1 MILPVSLFLQPEGF
15 FMKKLFAVCAR
26 GLEPFTLQEL
36 RALGFQGGT
45 PLSAAASEAK
55 DEDRG
60 GGGGVEFQGAL
71 GDVYRANLHLRTASR
86 VFIQLGGFFGDT
98 FSDLRRRARRL
109 PWEEYLKPGEPVSLR
124 ISCHR
129 SRLFHSGAVSEN
141 IIEAMGGR
149 LGQIP
154 PVRSLGGEGGKSIP
168 QLIFIRLL
176 ENRFTFWVD
185 SSGTLL
191 HRRGY
196 RLATAKA
203 PLRETLA
210 SAMLMAAA
218 WNKAAPLLDPFCG
231 SGTIA
236 IEAALRARNI
246 PPGSSRPFAFMHWPN
261 FDRILWEA
269 ILEEGKKKKRD
280 RQLTIMASDRD
291 QGAIQAASAN
301 AARAGV
307 AEDINFSCRAISG
320 IKPPPGPG
328 WIVTNPPYGVRLR
341 SKQDLGRL
349 YARFGSVLAGKCPG
363 WKVVLLVSNR
373 QLWRNAGLQFDR
385 GVPLRN
391 GGLKVNLVKA
401 VVRYSNLAI

>member
-1 MILPVSLFLQPEGF
+1 MSLFLQQEDF
-15 FMKKLFAVCAR
+15 FMKKLFAAVAP

-36 RALGFQGGT
+36 RQLGFQAGR
-45 PLSAAASEAK
+45 PLFSSPSMSKCEGQ
-55 DEDRG
+55 E
-60 GGGGVEFQGAL
+60 GGGGVEFQGTL

-86 VFIQLGGFFGDT
+86 VFAQIGGFFGNT

-109 PWEEYLKPGEPVSLR
+109 PWEEYLKPGEAVSLR
-124 ISCHR
+124 VSCRR
-129 SRLFHSGAVSEN
+129 SRLFHSGAVAEKVL
-141 IIEAMGGR
+141 EAIGGR
-149 LGQIP
+149 LGRNP
-154 PVRSLGGEGGKSIP
+154 SVRNLGEERGRPIP
-168 QLIFIRLL
+168 QLIFIRLS
-176 ENRFTFWVD
+176 ENRFAFWVD
-185 SSGTLL
+185 SSGVLL

-210 SAMLMAAA
+210 SAMLMAAE
-218 WNKAAPLLDPFCG
+218 WDKAAPLLDPFCG

-246 PPGSSRPFAFMHWPN
+246 PPGSSRPFAFMRWPN

-269 ILEEGKKKKRD
+269 ILEEGKKKERD

-291 QGAIQAASAN
+291 QGAIQAARAN

-307 AEDINFSCRAISG
+307 AEDIDFSCRAISG

-341 SKQDLGRL
+341 SNQDLGRL
-349 YARFGSVLAGKCPG
+349 YARFGKVLAGKCPG
-363 WKVVLLVSNR
+363 WKVTLLVSNK
-373 QLWRNAGLQFDR
+373 QLWRNTGLQFDR